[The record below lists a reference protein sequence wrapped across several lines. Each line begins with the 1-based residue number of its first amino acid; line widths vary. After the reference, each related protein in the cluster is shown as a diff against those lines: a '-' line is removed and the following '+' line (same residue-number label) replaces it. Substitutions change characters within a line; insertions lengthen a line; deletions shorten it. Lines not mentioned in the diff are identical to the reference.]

1 MAQLQL
7 NQILRQ
13 IETLEEE
20 ELRQLNQAAQAKLMP
35 QEETRKR
42 IAFQQR
48 LLATG
53 LVKKIRKP
61 RHLATSKPERFLIKA
76 QGEPVS
82 ETIIAERR

>member
-7 NQILRQ
+7 SQILKQ

-20 ELRQLNQAAQAKLMP
+20 ELRQLNQALQAKLNP
-35 QEETRKR
+35 QEGLRKR

-61 RHLATSKPERFLIKA
+61 RKLAEHKPERFLIKV